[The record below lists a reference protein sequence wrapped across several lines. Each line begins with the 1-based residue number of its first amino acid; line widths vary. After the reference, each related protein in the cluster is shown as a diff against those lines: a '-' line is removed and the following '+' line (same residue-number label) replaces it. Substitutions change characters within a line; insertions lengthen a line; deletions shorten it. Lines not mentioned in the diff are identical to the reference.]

1 MTFILLTMLLMLG
14 IGLLFWLPKFRLQRA
29 IARPFPRHYAQILRM
44 NVPAF
49 TRMPADLQLQ
59 LKRLIQQFLHQK
71 KFVGCDGLAI
81 TDEIR
86 VTIAGKACLLL
97 LNRATRV
104 YPDLAFVLVYPSAF
118 IVPRSEVAAGGLV
131 THHNQALLGESWN
144 DDRVILAW
152 DHVKRGN
159 ADLGVGHDVGHD
171 VVLHEFAHQLD
182 SESGSTNGAPYLM
195 SKARYERWSAVFL
208 QEFALLQEAAR
219 HQSVSVIDHYGA
231 TNPAEF
237 FAVATEAFFEK
248 SVALG
253 QEHPAL
259 FAALREYYCV
269 DPREWQ

>member
-44 NVPAF
+44 NVPVF
-49 TRMPADLQLQ
+49 TKNAGRSSAAAQAPDTTIPAPE
-59 LKRLIQQFLHQK
+59 K
-71 KFVGCDGLAI
+71 KFVGCDGLTI

-104 YPDLAFVLVYPSAF
+104 YPDLAFILVYPSAF

-131 THHNQALLGESWN
+131 TRRNDALLGESWS

-152 DHVKRGN
+152 DHVKRSN
-159 ADLGVGHDVGHD
+159 ADLGVGHEVGHD

-195 SKARYERWSAVFL
+195 SRARYERWSAVFFCRSL
-208 QEFALLQEAAR
+208 HSCKRL
-219 HQSVSVIDHYGA
+219 HGIS
-231 TNPAEF
+231 P
-237 FAVATEAFFEK
+237 
-248 SVALG
+248 
-253 QEHPAL
+253 
-259 FAALREYYCV
+259 
-269 DPREWQ
+269 